1 MALQSSFSS
10 YNRFEKIKKLVKSSS
25 EFLLNLHVINSG
37 FKMKNLSSLFFSLF
51 VIILSCNLTFG
62 QVGSVKFEVKVPSE
76 GMQKNSSVFLTGSFN
91 GWNPHDSMYIMQK
104 TGDDLYSLIIPV
116 FDGKKYE
123 YKYTLGS
130 WNSVE
135 VSANGEQIKNRKMIT
150 QDGLTI
156 KDTVLKWKSPKLPTK
171 KDTTLKFSKKQM
183 EEIKAEIMIKI
194 KDKMKNTLGI
204 LKKAFVNML
213 SDKPDMKLRKKYH
226 KQIVSSINNVL
237 DLAADALWKA
247 VSVFTPEQK
256 KALLKEMKKSKDPG
270 AFFNIITKAMSA
282 QHK

>member
-1 MALQSSFSS
+1 M
-10 YNRFEKIKKLVKSSS
+10 KKLS
-25 EFLLNLHVINSG
+25 FY
-37 FKMKNLSSLFFSLF
+37 FFSLSF
-51 VIILSCNLTFG
+51 IILSFSLTFG
-62 QVGSVKFEVKVPSE
+62 QVGSVKFEVKVPSK

-104 TGDDLYSLIIPV
+104 VSNDLYSLTIPV
-116 FDGKKYE
+116 FNGKKYE
-123 YKYTLGS
+123 YKYTLGG

-135 VSANGEQIKNRKMIT
+135 TSLNDSAIKNRKMFSH
-150 QDGLTI
+150 DGLAI
-156 KDTVLKWKSPKLPTK
+156 NDTVLKWKSPGPAAK

-183 EEIKAEIMIKI
+183 EEMAKIKAEIMIKI

-270 AFFNIITKAMSA
+270 DFFNIITKAMSA